1 MKLFRQEVHAAQA
14 AQWLGSVRLHR
25 PLSFTLVTTAALAMA
40 LALVAFTAWGEV
52 NRKARLSGL
61 LVPSQGSLNITAQQS
76 GVLMELSI
84 VEGQTVQAGD
94 VLLALHTEHR
104 SMLNGALGDTSERA
118 ARQIEARQQSLSTE
132 RTLRELQRSQREQV
146 LSDRIHSLQAQ
157 LRQAEEERGLQQ
169 RRVQLARGTLARNEQ
184 LAKEGFVAAAQVQ
197 SRQEELIDADG
208 RLQSLERSRLALQHD
223 LQALR
228 GERTA
233 LEAQLRADLNQIERS
248 RSSLDQ
254 EASENA
260 ARKSTV
266 ITAPYAGTVT
276 ALNLK
281 VGQSVQTGQTLAT
294 LVPQADANKG
304 TALQA
309 HLFAPSRTAGFVRP
323 GQTVYLR
330 YAAYPYQKFGLH
342 TGHITAVSATPFAPS
357 ELPANLAQQLMAQA
371 GSNEALYRI
380 NVQLD
385 EQDIKAY
392 GETLTLKA
400 GLTLEADVLQER
412 RKVWEWVLEP
422 VLAARQQVKV
432 LGADPNLARAGG

>member
-1 MKLFRQEVHAAQA
+1 MTLFRPEVAAA
-14 AQWLGSVRLHR
+14 ESAQWLGCVRLHR
-25 PLSFTLVTTAALAMA
+25 PLSFTLVTTAALGMA
-40 LALVAFTAWGEV
+40 LALVAFAAWGEV
-52 NRKARLSGL
+52 NRKARLAGL

-76 GVLMELSI
+76 GVLMELPI

-94 VLLALHTEHR
+94 VLLVLHTEHR

-118 ARQIEARQQSLSTE
+118 ARQIETRQQSLSTE
-132 RTLRELQRSQREQV
+132 RTLRELQTRQREQV
-146 LSDRIHSLQAQ
+146 LSDRIRSLQAQ
-157 LRQAEEERGLQQ
+157 LRQAEEERSLQQ
-169 RRVQLARGTLARNEQ
+169 RRVQLARNTLARNEQ
-184 LAKEGFVAAAQVQ
+184 LASDGFVAAAQVQ
-197 SRQEELIDADG
+197 GKQEELIDADG
-208 RLQSLERSRLALQHD
+208 RLQSMERQRLALQQD
-223 LQALR
+223 MQTLK
-228 GERTA
+228 GERAA
-233 LEAQLRADLNQIERS
+233 LAAQLQTDLNQIERS

-254 EASENA
+254 EMSENA

-294 LVPQADANKG
+294 LVPLADKAKG
-304 TALQA
+304 AALQA

-357 ELPANLAQQLMAQA
+357 ELPPNLAQQLIAQA

-385 EQDIKAY
+385 EQSVKAY
-392 GETLTLKA
+392 GDNLQLKA

-422 VLAARQQVKV
+422 VLAARQQMKV
-432 LGADPNLARAGG
+432 LNADPNLVRAGG